1 MVKKTVNTETV
12 KETAKKTA
20 EVVKQAA
27 KETGAAAKKA
37 AKETSTVAKKA
48 AKETADSVKKTAKET
63 STATKRA
70 VKETSAVVKETT
82 AAVKKTAKKEYT
94 KLALKETYIQVAGNE
109 YKETEILKKV
119 EESFLAAGHKIT
131 SMKNLQLY
139 VKPEDGAAYYVVNG
153 EITGRVDL

>member
-27 KETGAAAKKA
+27 KETGA
-37 AKETSTVAKKA
+37 VAKKA

-63 STATKRA
+63 STATK
-70 VKETSAVVKETT
+70 KVVKETT
-82 AAVKKTAKKEYT
+82 EAVKKTAKKEYT
-94 KLALKETYIQVAGNE
+94 KLALKETYIQVGGNE

-131 SMKNLQLY
+131 SMKSLQLY

>member
-27 KETGAAAKKA
+27 KETTTVAKKA
-37 AKETSTVAKKA
+37 AKETSTV
-48 AKETADSVKKTAKET
+48 
-63 STATKRA
+63 
-70 VKETSAVVKETT
+70 
-82 AAVKKTAKKEYT
+82 AKKEYT
-94 KLALKETYIQVAGNE
+94 KLALKETYIQVGGNE

-131 SMKNLQLY
+131 SMKSLQLY

>member
-27 KETGAAAKKA
+27 KETTTVAKKA

-63 STATKRA
+63 STATK
-70 VKETSAVVKETT
+70 KVVKETT
-82 AAVKKTAKKEYT
+82 EAVKKTAKKEYT
-94 KLALKETYIQVAGNE
+94 KLALKETYIQVGGNE

-119 EESFLAAGHKIT
+119 EESFLAAAHKIT
-131 SMKNLQLY
+131 SMKSLQL
-139 VKPEDGAAYYVVNG
+139 
-153 EITGRVDL
+153 

>member
-12 KETAKKTA
+12 KDTAKKTA
-20 EVVKQAA
+20 EAVKQAA
-27 KETGAAAKKA
+27 KETGAVAKKA
-37 AKETSTVAKKA
+37 AKETSAVAKKA

-63 STATKRA
+63 STATKKA
-70 VKETSAVVKETT
+70 VKETATTVKR
-82 AAVKKTAKKEYT
+82 TAKKEYT
-94 KLALKETYIQVAGNE
+94 KLALKETYIQVGGSE

-131 SMKNLQLY
+131 AMKNLQIY

>member
-27 KETGAAAKKA
+27 KET
-37 AKETSTVAKKA
+37 TTVAKKA

-63 STATKRA
+63 STATKKA
-70 VKETSAVVKETT
+70 VKETT

-131 SMKNLQLY
+131 AMKNLQLY

>member
-27 KETGAAAKKA
+27 KET
-37 AKETSTVAKKA
+37 TTVAKKA

-63 STATKRA
+63 STATKNA
-70 VKETSAVVKETT
+70 VMETT
-82 AAVKKTAKKEYT
+82 ATVKKTAKKEYT

-131 SMKNLQLY
+131 SMKSLQLY

>member
-1 MVKKTVNTETV
+1 MVKKTVNTESV

-27 KETGAAAKKA
+27 KETGA
-37 AKETSTVAKKA
+37 VAKKA

-63 STATKRA
+63 STATK
-70 VKETSAVVKETT
+70 KVVKETT
-82 AAVKKTAKKEYT
+82 SAVKKTAKKEYT
-94 KLALKETYIQVAGNE
+94 KLALKETYIQVGGNE

-139 VKPEDGAAYYVVNG
+139 VKPEDGAAYYVVNS
-153 EITGRVDL
+153 EITGRVEL

>member
-1 MVKKTVNTETV
+1 MVKKTVNTESV

-27 KETGAAAKKA
+27 KETGA
-37 AKETSTVAKKA
+37 VAKKA

-63 STATKRA
+63 STATK
-70 VKETSAVVKETT
+70 KVVKETT
-82 AAVKKTAKKEYT
+82 SAVKKTAKKEYT
-94 KLALKETYIQVAGNE
+94 KLALKETYIQVGGRE

-131 SMKNLQLY
+131 AMKNLQLY

>member
-20 EVVKQAA
+20 DVVKQAA
-27 KETGAAAKKA
+27 KETTTVAKKA

-63 STATKRA
+63 STATK
-70 VKETSAVVKETT
+70 KVVKETT
-82 AAVKKTAKKEYT
+82 EAVKKTAKKEYT
-94 KLALKETYIQVAGNE
+94 KLALKATYIQVGGNE
-109 YKETEILKKV
+109 YKETEIQKKV
-119 EESFLAAGHKIT
+119 EESFLAAGHKIP
-131 SMKNLQLY
+131 SMKSLQLY

>member
-27 KETGAAAKKA
+27 KET
-37 AKETSTVAKKA
+37 TTVAKKA

-63 STATKRA
+63 STATKKA
-70 VKETSAVVKETT
+70 VKETT

-94 KLALKETYIQVAGNE
+94 KLALKETYIQVGGNE

-131 SMKNLQLY
+131 SMKSLQLY

>member
-27 KETGAAAKKA
+27 METGAVAKKA

-63 STATKRA
+63 STATKKA
-70 VKETSAVVKETT
+70 VKETT
-82 AAVKKTAKKEYT
+82 AAVKKEYT

-131 SMKNLQLY
+131 AMKNLQLY

-153 EITGRVDL
+153 EITGRVEL

>member
-27 KETGAAAKKA
+27 KET
-37 AKETSTVAKKA
+37 TTVAKKA

-63 STATKRA
+63 STATKKA
-70 VKETSAVVKETT
+70 VKETT

-119 EESFLAAGHKIT
+119 EESFLAADHKIT
-131 SMKNLQLY
+131 SMKSLQLY